1 MTTTNHRFVIG
12 AVAAAVTV
20 PLLGAFAVSQAS
32 YDAPETTAP
41 AKAKAVSFDFDVSED
56 ATRFRFDDA
65 PVFDDGMPAAG
76 NGFVTQGFIY
86 EDDTLNEGDG
96 DGVIV
101 DADGTASPEFPG
113 QVIGEWTCYGTM
125 INGGARET
133 EDAWVVSTQVYEFED
148 GSTLISAGSELP
160 PGAGTQTRAITGG
173 TGDYAGAS
181 GEIAQTSTGFN
192 GSEGINV
199 DFSVDL
205 IGKPGQHGNY
215 GH

>member
-1 MTTTNHRFVIG
+1 MTTTNHRFVLG
-12 AVAAAVTV
+12 TVAAAVTV
-20 PLLGAFAVSQAS
+20 PLLGAFAVSQARS
-32 YDAPETTAP
+32 FSPETTAP
-41 AKAKAVSFDFDVSED
+41 AKAKTVSFDFDVSED

-86 EDDTLNEGDG
+86 EDGTLTEG

-101 DADGTASPEFPG
+101 DADGDASPEFPD

-133 EDAWVVSTQVYEFED
+133 EDAWVVSTQIYEFED
-148 GSTLISAGSELP
+148 GSTLISSGSELP

-173 TGDYAGAS
+173 TGDYVGAR

-192 GSEGINV
+192 GSEGINI
-199 DFSVDL
+199 DFSVEL
-205 IGKPGQHGNY
+205 IGKPGQHG
-215 GH
+215 H